1 MRNIWKN
8 IENVI
13 CYMQTKAKGQTLM
26 RMSEGRETFSRL
38 LNWDRGQAPS
48 ERLAAVILSKEGFK
62 GIDPS
67 HPLGGKDGLKD
78 MTLSFEGKRW
88 IGAVYFPRGQ
98 QTFASIKDKF
108 LHDLA
113 GVKANDAEGLAFV
126 TNQELRIGERK
137 ELSELSGDVDVQIY
151 HLERIAS
158 LLNTPSCYGI
168 RMEFLDIEM
177 SKEEQLAFFA
187 DNDQRLARIET
198 TMERLLLGL
207 DEYKAVSGLVPPP
220 QRQDAQDSETGED
233 DDWDEYI
240 DEPRTMDEIADMAN
254 EFCEKI
260 WFDRHLT
267 LRYKVENGL
276 ETVHPE
282 IWAGALKSAQRVIQ
296 QYGEENLGPYSDFE
310 WGMLN
315 GKLSALRWVMGEEW
329 DMLDT

>member
-1 MRNIWKN
+1 
-8 IENVI
+8 
-13 CYMQTKAKGQTLM
+13 M

-88 IGAVYFPRGQ
+88 IGAIYFPRGQ
-98 QTFASIKDKF
+98 QTFANIKDKF

-113 GVKANDAEGLAFV
+113 GVKANDAAGLAFV
-126 TNQELRIGERK
+126 TNQELRLGERK

-168 RMEFLDIEM
+168 RMEFLDITM

-187 DNDQRLARIET
+187 DKDQRLARIET

-207 DEYKAVSGLVPPP
+207 DEYKAVSGLVPAP
-220 QRQDAQDSETGED
+220 QRQDAQDSEPDEG

-276 ETVHPE
+276 ETVNPE

>member
-1 MRNIWKN
+1 
-8 IENVI
+8 
-13 CYMQTKAKGQTLM
+13 M

-113 GVKANDAEGLAFV
+113 GVKANDAEGLAFL
-126 TNQELRIGERK
+126 TNQELRLGERK

-151 HLERIAS
+151 HLERIGS

-220 QRQDAQDSETGED
+220 QRQDAHDSETGED
-233 DDWDEYI
+233 DDWDECI

-276 ETVHPE
+276 ETVNPE